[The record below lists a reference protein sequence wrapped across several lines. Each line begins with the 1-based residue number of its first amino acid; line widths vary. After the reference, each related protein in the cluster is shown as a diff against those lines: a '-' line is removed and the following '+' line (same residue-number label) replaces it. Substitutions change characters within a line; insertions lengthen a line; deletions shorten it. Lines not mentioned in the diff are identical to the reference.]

1 MLENT
6 RNRAIISNSRNNSLR
21 ESWSRLHRSFFS
33 YFRNFSRRLQGVGR
47 EGVSG
52 RLDEEVLQDF
62 QSIDKINMAEAQTK
76 TREEIFQGSSF
87 EWVKTERSGDLCQFQ
102 NFEIDNGIE
111 YVAFSDGSRIRI
123 DLVGDVVLMHTHG
136 SEVLGRELFVQPE
149 QPQVVQPQVQ
159 LNFVEQTQENQRA
172 NQELH
177 TENRAI
183 VDPVVSILEKT
194 KKRNEKLSLNLTVK
208 IPSPELY
215 SVIRENFENVDEI
228 LLQNVM
234 DQIQESALREAI
246 KKELQNI
253 YSTKKRKS

>member
-1 MLENT
+1 
-6 RNRAIISNSRNNSLR
+6 
-21 ESWSRLHRSFFS
+21 
-33 YFRNFSRRLQGVGR
+33 
-47 EGVSG
+47 
-52 RLDEEVLQDF
+52 
-62 QSIDKINMAEAQTK
+62 MAETQAK

-102 NFEIDNGIE
+102 NFETDNGIE

-149 QPQVVQPQVQ
+149 QPEVVQPEVVQPQVQ